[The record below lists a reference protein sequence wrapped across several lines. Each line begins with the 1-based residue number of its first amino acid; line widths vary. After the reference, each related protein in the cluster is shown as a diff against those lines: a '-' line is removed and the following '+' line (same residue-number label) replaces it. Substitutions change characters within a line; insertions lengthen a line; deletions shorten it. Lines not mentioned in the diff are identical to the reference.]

1 MTTIVTKIGR
11 IEKENPT
18 RLTLQEAPE
27 VQRAL
32 SEMRESGCTHVILE
46 ATSIGLDLSRLDYC
60 EFEGAI
66 FTNLTPD
73 HLDYHLT
80 MSAYREAKGLLFSKI
95 RPSGFA
101 VINGMDAEA
110 SFFKSLVE
118 GESVSVIEYSRDEL
132 VRLEMSTGGTRF
144 RCQ

>member
-1 MTTIVTKIGR
+1 MSGGLQAGLMTTIVTKIGR

-80 MSAYREAKGLLFSKI
+80 L
-95 RPSGFA
+95 
-101 VINGMDAEA
+101 
-110 SFFKSLVE
+110 SL
-118 GESVSVIEYSRDEL
+118 IHI
-132 VRLEMSTGGTRF
+132 
-144 RCQ
+144 